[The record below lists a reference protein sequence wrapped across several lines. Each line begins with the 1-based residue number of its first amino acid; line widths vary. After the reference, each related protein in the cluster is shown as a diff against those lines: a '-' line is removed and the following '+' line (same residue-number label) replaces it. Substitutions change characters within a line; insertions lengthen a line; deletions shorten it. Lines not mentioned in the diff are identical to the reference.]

1 MSTYVL
7 VHGAWH
13 GGWCW
18 REVAALLRA
27 QGHTVHTPS
36 LSGNAE
42 HGHQNSADITLET
55 HVRDVLGVFQAEGI
69 ERAVLVG
76 HSYGGMVITSVAHRI
91 PAQVERLVYLDAFVP
106 RHGESLIDL
115 IRRTVV
121 AEAVPV
127 YIEHFYSALQNA
139 GQIPPIPGEMFGQTP
154 ATTARMARFCNPQS
168 LATFTLPALLS
179 GAGADIP
186 KRYILAGTWQPSPFP
201 AMAAEVAKFG
211 VPVTTITGGHCLM
224 MDAPQATADAL
235 MTTA

>member
-42 HGHQNSADITLET
+42 HGHQNSPDITLET
-55 HVRDVLGVFQAEGI
+55 HIRDVLGVFDAEGI

-76 HSYGGMVITSVAHRI
+76 HSYGGMVITGAADRI
-91 PAQVERLVYLDAFVP
+91 ASQVERLVYLDAFVP
-106 RHGESLIDL
+106 QHGESLVDL
-115 IRRTVV
+115 IRRT
-121 AEAVPV
+121 APAAAVPI
-127 YIEHFYSALQNA
+127 YIEHFYSALQN
-139 GQIPPIPGEMFGQTP
+139 GGLIPPIPGEMFGQTP
-154 ATTARMARFCNPQS
+154 TTAARMARHCNPQS

-179 GAGADIP
+179 GAAAAIP
-186 KRYILAGTWQPSPFP
+186 KHYVLAGTWQPSPFP
-201 AMAAEVAKFG
+201 AMAAELAKTG
-211 VPVTTITGGHCLM
+211 VPVTTIPGGHCLM
-224 MDAPQATADAL
+224 MDAAKATADAL
-235 MTTA
+235 IATH